1 MRRFICN
8 AALALAMFLPSGAM
22 AAGDEGLYDPAPPP
36 GSAFI
41 RFLRDNSSSGSVPV
55 KANGKIFDY
64 LDFKEVS
71 SYFVIP
77 HGEVKAEIGALSS
90 NFPAEEGKFYTVILG
105 DNNKLDVKTDPVN
118 NNLAKAQIIL
128 YNLSGEGDI
137 SLKTSDGKI
146 DIIPSL
152 ASGQVSEKKINPVK
166 VSMAVYKDGKIVKD
180 LGVQSLDRS
189 QSYSVV
195 VIDGNNVSWVRST
208 TNTVR

>member
-1 MRRFICN
+1 MRRFIFN
-8 AALALAMFLPSGAM
+8 AALAFSMALPAGAM

-55 KANGKIFDY
+55 KANGKVLDY

-71 SYFVIP
+71 SYFVVP
-77 HGEVKAEIGALSS
+77 QGNVKAEVGGLSS
-90 NFPAEEGKFYTVILG
+90 DLQAEEGKFYTVILG
-105 DNNKLDVKTDPVN
+105 DNNKMNVKTDPLN
-118 NNLAKAQIIL
+118 KNLAKAQVIL
-128 YNLSGEGDI
+128 YNLSGSGDV
-137 SLKTSDGKI
+137 SLKTSDGQI
-146 DIIPSL
+146 EIVPPLAPGDI
-152 ASGQVSEKKINPVK
+152 SEKQINPVK
-166 VSMAVYKDGKIVKD
+166 VSMAVYKDGKILND

-195 VIDGNNVSWVRST
+195 VIDDNNVNWVRST